1 MELLGPVVTLSL
13 LRKRQPGFQVVCG
26 PPVEMAGQGVL
37 PHQACSVDKPLG
49 RPWAPGALRKH
60 PQCRQPSAGHT
71 AGREGRL
78 APAMRVATLTGLG
91 VDGSAFQGP
100 SMTLSPHPI
109 LSDQGQSPL
118 SLEALD
124 AGGGQGS
131 LGCMAGMQ

>member
-1 MELLGPVVTLSL
+1 
-13 LRKRQPGFQVVCG
+13 
-26 PPVEMAGQGVL
+26 
-37 PHQACSVDKPLG
+37 
-49 RPWAPGALRKH
+49 
-60 PQCRQPSAGHT
+60 
-71 AGREGRL
+71 
-78 APAMRVATLTGLG
+78 MRVATLTGLG